1 MGNLNVNA
9 CREARPYSTKEYI
22 GRFLWSLA
30 SPIFHFTP
38 RSCFAWR
45 ARLLSIFGA
54 KIGKGV
60 HIYPSAKIYIPWN
73 LSIGDNSSIGEWA
86 LIYNLGLVSIGS
98 EATISHRAHLCAGTH
113 DYSDPNLPLVRSTI
127 SIGSQAWI
135 CADAFI
141 GPGVSIGRG
150 AIVGGA
156 SVVMHDVDQWQI
168 VAGNPA
174 CFIKKRLLNFYSGG
188 EVDYK

>member
-1 MGNLNVNA
+1 MTMENLNINA

-22 GRFLWSLA
+22 GRFLWGLVSPLFSL
-30 SPIFHFTP
+30 IP
-38 RSCFAWR
+38 RPCFGLR
-45 ARLLSIFGA
+45 AQLLRIFGA
-54 KIGKGV
+54 KIGKNA

-73 LSIGDNSSIGEWA
+73 LIMEDDSSIGEWA

-98 EATISHRAHLCAGTH
+98 QATISHRAHLCAGTH
-113 DYSDPNLPLVRSTI
+113 DYSNPSLPLVRSKI
-127 SIGSQAWI
+127 NIGSQAWI

-156 SVVMHDVDQWQI
+156 SVVMRDIDEWQI
-168 VAGNPA
+168 VSGNPA
-174 CFIKKRLLNFYSGG
+174 IYVKKRHLNFSSG
-188 EVDYK
+188 D